1 MIALDMHSHSLMV
14 GKKKKKKNCN
24 LSNIQQDSVANTD
37 YGQGTNLKELKNKNY
52 LRRQNRTN

>member
-14 GKKKKKKNCN
+14 GEKKICN